1 MREKKR
7 EMGMDEGG
15 VVVRIRGGEMIEMR
29 EVCGFELAE
38 RR

>member
-15 VVVRIRGGEMIEMR
+15 VVVRIRGGGDDRNEGGMW
-29 EVCGFELAE
+29 V
-38 RR
+38 